1 MVQTRRRARQRGAAL
16 LRLPTDVLRKIAT
29 HTEAPGLV
37 VAAGSN
43 LEARTALRKGTDE
56 AERSRFGGIGMTV
69 REAEHI
75 LRTRYRNIV
84 PAVLLESRDQARCAF
99 SRKNII
105 CTDEDHPDAPED
117 IEDWLDDDGQEV
129 FVASR
134 FVRTLLAYGAD
145 PSGISTESFTPLHL
159 VAAYCPSDAIE
170 LARFLLAA
178 GADID
183 AECNPADMSGTC
195 AITWCITDG
204 HDEIDGLVSD
214 ARCALATFLVEQG
227 CDVAKAD
234 AGFPQANERNEF
246 MGWGDDRTL
255 ATLFAQQSTPA
266 GERLVDLIT
275 TALEEA
281 GPERR
286 QAAADAARQR
296 FSEMVEVS
304 QYYGGDDSDADY

>member
-1 MVQTRRRARQRGAAL
+1 MVQTRRRMRQRGAAL

-29 HTEAPGLV
+29 HTVAPALV

-56 AERSRFGGIGMTV
+56 AERSRFGGIGLTV
-69 REAEHI
+69 REAEHV

-84 PAVLLESRDQARCAF
+84 DASQLESQEAARRAF
-99 SRKNII
+99 SRKNIV

-117 IEDWLDDDGQEV
+117 IEDWLDDDGQGA

-145 PSGISTESFTPLHL
+145 PSGSRNESFTPLHL
-159 VAAYCPSDAIE
+159 VASYVPSDAIE
-170 LARFLLAA
+170 LARSLLAA

-183 AECNPADMSGTC
+183 AEGSPKDVAGTC
-195 AITWCITDG
+195 ALTWCITLTDG
-204 HDEIDGLVSD
+204 PASD

-234 AGFPQANERNEF
+234 AGFTQANKRNDQNRF
-246 MGWGDDRTL
+246 GDDRTL
-255 ATLFAQQSTPA
+255 AILFAQQSTPA

-296 FSEMVEVS
+296 FSEMG
-304 QYYGGDDSDADY
+304 QYISSDDDSDAD

>member
-1 MVQTRRRARQRGAAL
+1 MVQTRRRARQRGAPL
-16 LRLPTDVLRKIAT
+16 LRLPTDVLHKIAT
-29 HTEAPGLV
+29 HTVAPDLV
-37 VAAGSN
+37 VAAGRN
-43 LEARTALRKGTDE
+43 VEARTALRKGTDE
-56 AERSRFGGIGMTV
+56 AERSRFGGIGLTV
-69 REAEHI
+69 REAEHV

-84 PAVLLESRDQARCAF
+84 DASQLESQEAARRAF
-99 SRKNII
+99 SRKNIV

-117 IEDWLDDDGQEV
+117 IEDWLDDDGQEA

-145 PSGISTESFTPLHL
+145 PSGLRNESFTPLHL
-159 VAAYCPSDAIE
+159 VAAYVPSDAIE
-170 LARFLLAA
+170 LARSLLAA

-183 AECNPADMSGTC
+183 AEGSPKDVAGTC
-195 AITWCITDG
+195 ALTWCITLTDG
-204 HDEIDGLVSD
+204 PASD

-234 AGFPQANERNEF
+234 AGFTQANKRNDQNRF
-246 MGWGDDRTL
+246 GDDRTL
-255 ATLFAQQSTPA
+255 AILFAQQSTPA

-296 FSEMVEVS
+296 FSEMG
-304 QYYGGDDSDADY
+304 QYISSDDDSDAD

>member
-1 MVQTRRRARQRGAAL
+1 MVQTRRRARQRSAAL
-16 LRLPTDVLRKIAT
+16 LRLPTDVLHKIAT
-29 HTEAPGLV
+29 HAVLPELV
-37 VAAGSN
+37 VAAGTN
-43 LEARTALRKGTDE
+43 VEARTALRKGTDE

-69 REAEHI
+69 REAEHV

-84 PAVLLESRDQARCAF
+84 DASQLESQEAARRAF
-99 SRKNII
+99 SRKNIV

-117 IEDWLDDDGQEV
+117 IEDWLDDDGQGA

-145 PSGISTESFTPLHL
+145 PSGSRNESFTPLHL
-159 VAAYCPSDAIE
+159 VASYVPSDAIE
-170 LARFLLAA
+170 LARSLLAA

-183 AECNPADMSGTC
+183 AEGSPKDVAGTC
-195 AITWCITDG
+195 ALTWCITLTDG
-204 HDEIDGLVSD
+204 PASD

-234 AGFPQANERNEF
+234 AGFTQANASGFTPHE
-246 MGWGDDRTL
+246 RTL
-255 ATLFAQQSTPA
+255 LASLAQQSTPA
-266 GERLVDLIT
+266 GERLLDLVT
-275 TALEEA
+275 AALEEA

-296 FSEMVEVS
+296 FSEVG
-304 QYYGGDDSDADY
+304 QYSFGDDDSDADY

>member
-1 MVQTRRRARQRGAAL
+1 MVQTRRRTRQRGPAL

-29 HTEAPGLV
+29 HTVAPALV

-56 AERSRFGGIGMTV
+56 AERSRFGGIGLTV
-69 REAEHI
+69 REAEHV

-84 PAVLLESRDQARCAF
+84 DASQLESQEAARRAF
-99 SRKNII
+99 SRKNIV

-117 IEDWLDDDGQEV
+117 IEDWLDDDGQGA

-145 PSGISTESFTPLHL
+145 PSGSRNESFTPLHL
-159 VAAYCPSDAIE
+159 VASYVPSDAIE
-170 LARFLLAA
+170 LARSLLAA

-183 AECNPADMSGTC
+183 AEGSPKDVAGTC
-195 AITWCITDG
+195 ALTWCITLTDG
-204 HDEIDGLVSD
+204 PASD

-234 AGFPQANERNEF
+234 AGFTQANASGFTPHE
-246 MGWGDDRTL
+246 RTL
-255 ATLFAQQSTPA
+255 LASLAQQSTPA
-266 GERLVDLIT
+266 GERLLDLVT
-275 TALEEA
+275 AALEEA

-296 FSEMVEVS
+296 FSEMG
-304 QYYGGDDSDADY
+304 QYSFGDDDSDDDD